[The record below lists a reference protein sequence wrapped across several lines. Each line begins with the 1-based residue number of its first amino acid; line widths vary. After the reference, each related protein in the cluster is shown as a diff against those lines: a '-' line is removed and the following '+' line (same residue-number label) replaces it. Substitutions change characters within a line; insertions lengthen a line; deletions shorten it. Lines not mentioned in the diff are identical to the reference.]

1 VRNPL
6 PSCERS
12 VLDPTLGKAAHL
24 RGVSIELTALL
35 VLLSTAPG
43 FEPDASGPVP
53 GTPGA
58 ALIPGPWP
66 APPAPP
72 AGPEAPPARARI
84 GPAELAPAFAQGT
97 VAAEGRVAYEAGDLG
112 TAAARLAHA
121 VEPEAAY
128 LRALALFEL
137 ERYGEAARTLDGLE
151 ARLPDLLD
159 RIRYLRGEALASAGR
174 REEAVAA
181 LAAVPGGSLLE
192 PQAEIGRARLGAALG
207 DRAGALSAL
216 SPLLEMPAPADPA
229 RPDPAASA
237 LLLAGHIRSSGQ
249 SPDLPGARRDY
260 LACWVAHPLAPEAPE
275 CLVALRSLSVPFG
288 TAPGP
293 EEVLER
299 AENLLEQ
306 NRTSAAIALL
316 VPLEAATRGSAPDA
330 ALACRARAALGRA
343 RRREHDIPR
352 AIELLRPVVESCQDP
367 AVRVRA
373 LYVLAGAEAIA
384 GDRDGGIAHYRQV
397 QREFPDHAYADD
409 SLLYAAQLLVR
420 EGREAEAREVL
431 DALVEGYPTGD
442 QWGEARFLRAW
453 LSRRAGELERA
464 TAELGEI
471 EADTAGAEPY
481 ERARAAYWRGSVLL
495 ERGEAAREAALSA
508 WTELAVR
515 YPTDYY
521 GLLARIRLDELGAS
535 PPRPRPPL
543 AVVSASYD
551 PGPLGDDPHLKAG
564 LVLFR
569 LGLAKEAT
577 EELEAVPLGRLKPGD
592 SLEPVLLVADLVDR
606 LGDHRAA
613 HQILRTRAR
622 DAFRRAP
629 DADNLR
635 AWMIAYPPAYREE
648 VERAA
653 RAAGVPA
660 NLVQGLM
667 REESALDP
675 RVVSPAGAV
684 GLTQL
689 MPPTAKQLAVRLH
702 LGRPSRADLMQP
714 ALNIRLGAR
723 YLGELVRRYDGQIP
737 FALAAYNAGSGAVAK
752 WQESLPGAALDEF
765 VEQIPVEET
774 RSYVKRVLR
783 SYAAYVTLYGEPD
796 EPLPH
801 QLFRV
806 ANE

>member
-1 VRNPL
+1 
-6 PSCERS
+6 
-12 VLDPTLGKAAHL
+12 VLAA
-24 RGVSIELTALL
+24 VSALL
-35 VLLSTAPG
+35 VLLSTGPG
-43 FEPDASGPVP
+43 IEPDASAPAP

-58 ALIPGPWP
+58 ALVPGSSLSPA
-66 APPAPP
+66 APPRATEAAPP
-72 AGPEAPPARARI
+72 LAKI
-84 GPAELAPAFAQGT
+84 GPAELALAFAPGT
-97 VAAEGRVAYEAGDLG
+97 VAAEGKAAYEAGDPG

-121 VEPEAAY
+121 AEPEAAY
-128 LRALALFEL
+128 VRALALLEL

-151 ARLPDLLD
+151 AGLPDLLD
-159 RIRYLRGEALASAGR
+159 RVRFLKGEALASAGR
-174 REEAVAA
+174 REEAIAA
-181 LAAVPGGSLLE
+181 WAAVPDGSLLE
-192 PQAEIGRARLGAALG
+192 PEARIGRARLGAALG

-216 SPLLEMPAPADPA
+216 APLLDLAAPTDPS
-229 RPDPAASA
+229 RPDPAATA
-237 LLLAGHIRSSGQ
+237 LLLAGRIRSSGQ
-249 SPDLPGARRDY
+249 SPDLPSARRDY
-260 LACWVAHPLAPEAPE
+260 LACWVAHPLAPEGSE
-275 CLVALRSLSVPFG
+275 CLSALRDLAVPFG
-288 TAPGP
+288 GPPGP
-293 EEVLER
+293 EEVLQR
-299 AENLLEQ
+299 AESLLEQ

-316 VPLEAATRGSAPDA
+316 TPLAAATRGSAPDSS
-330 ALACRARAALGRA
+330 LACRTRAALGRA

-352 AIELLRPVVESCQDP
+352 TIELLRPVVENCQDP
-367 AVRVRA
+367 AVRARA
-373 LYVLAGAEAIA
+373 LYVLAGAAAIA
-384 GDRDGGIAHYRQV
+384 GDREGGIALYRQV
-397 QREFPDHAYADD
+397 QQEYPGHAYADD
-409 SLLYAAQLLVR
+409 SMLYAAQLLAR
-420 EGREAEAREVL
+420 EGREAEARQVL

-453 LSRRAGELERA
+453 LSRKAGELDLA
-464 TAELGEI
+464 TAQFEEI
-471 EADTAGAEPY
+471 EADTAAADPY
-481 ERARAAYWRGSVLL
+481 EHTRAAYWRAKILL
-495 ERGEAAREAALSA
+495 ERGETTREAARQA

-535 PPRPRPPL
+535 PPRPRPAL

-551 PGPLGDDPHLKAG
+551 PGPLKNEPHLKAG
-564 LVLFR
+564 LLLFR
-569 LGLAKEAT
+569 MGLVKAAT
-577 EELEAVPLGRLKPGD
+577 EELEAVPLGRVKPAD
-592 SLEPVLLVADLVDR
+592 SLEPVLLVADLLDR

-635 AWMIAYPPAYREE
+635 AWMIAYPPAYRDE

-653 RAAGVPA
+653 RAAGVPP
-660 NLVQGLM
+660 NLLQGLM

-689 MPPTAKQLAVRLH
+689 MLPTAKQIAGRLH
-702 LGRPSRADLMQP
+702 LGRPSRSDLMQP

-723 YLGELVRRYDGQIP
+723 YLGELVRRYDGQVP
-737 FALAAYNAGSGAVAK
+737 LALAAYNAGSGAVAK

-796 EPLPH
+796 GPSPH